1 MDKVTRGWRTLHN
14 EEFYGLYSSPD
25 FILLIKSL
33 RMKCAGHVV
42 RMGIEKVRVWFWL
55 VYLSERHHLEI
66 LGFGGKI
73 LLKRI
78 FEMWNVQ
85 A

>member
-1 MDKVTRGWRTLHN
+1 
-14 EEFYGLYSSPD
+14 
-25 FILLIKSL
+25 
-33 RMKCAGHVV
+33 MKCAGHVV